1 MGKRHTRMSN
11 AEFTIFCTNLLNE
24 IDINK
29 ATLGFSTEK
38 VTQLQN
44 GNDLHK
50 TDLVTR
56 TNLEDGVKAVNVGI
70 RARRKDLNKLVSK
83 LEADAKN
90 NDDVSDSLLETL
102 GFDARESN
110 IAAQPLNPPK
120 ELSVSGSSD
129 GVNRLKFNRNGNKQG
144 TLFYIYAKTG
154 DAGEAVLIEVITGT
168 KYDHKGQKPGVK
180 VQYFVKAKRGEEE
193 SAASNTAIVYP

>member
-1 MGKRHTRMSN
+1 MSRKFYRLSN
-11 AEFTIFCTNLLNE
+11 AEFTIFTTNLLIE
-24 IDINK
+24 INK
-29 ATLGFSTEK
+29 NKAVLGYKQADVDGLEGDNTE
-38 VTQLQN
+38 Q
-44 GNDLHK
+44 K
-50 TDLVTR
+50 TEL
-56 TNLEDGVKAVNVGI
+56 LERQSIQDSLNAKNVSVKA
-70 RARRKDLNKLVSK
+70 RRTKMNKMVAK
-83 LEADAKN
+83 MQTDAEN

-102 GFDARESN
+102 GFDAREGN
-110 IAAQPLNPPK
+110 AAAQPLNPPK

-168 KYDHKGQKPGVK
+168 KYDHKNQTPGIK